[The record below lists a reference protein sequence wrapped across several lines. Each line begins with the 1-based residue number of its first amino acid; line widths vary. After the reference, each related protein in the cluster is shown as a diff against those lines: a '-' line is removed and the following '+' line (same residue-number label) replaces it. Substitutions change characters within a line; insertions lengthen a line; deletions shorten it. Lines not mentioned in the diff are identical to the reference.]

1 MTVLNREV
9 AEEKLDKESVEHNI
23 KRIEVQNASFTYAS
37 GKAILEDA
45 NATFEYGKLNCI
57 IGPSGIGKSTLIKLL
72 LRKYSL
78 NDGQIRSYTKKEETD
93 LSKDQIS
100 FVPQENIFFTDT
112 IYNNIVMDCDCD
124 REYVYEVCKECSIY
138 EDILGLEDGFETIIS
153 NGILNFSGGQIK
165 RLSIARAIVQNKEV
179 LLVDEPTVGL
189 DKDNVKKIVECIRK
203 YAKKKLVVVITH
215 DKMLEENAEKV
226 YSISDKKLIL
236 Q

>member
-1 MTVLNREV
+1 MLN
-9 AEEKLDKESVEHNI
+9 
-23 KRIEVQNASFTYAS
+23 
-37 GKAILEDA
+37 
-45 NATFEYGKLNCI
+45 
-57 IGPSGIGKSTLIKLL
+57 
-72 LRKYSL
+72 
-78 NDGQIRSYTKKEETD
+78 IR
-93 LSKDQIS
+93 
-100 FVPQENIFFTDT
+100 
-112 IYNNIVMDCDCD
+112 
-124 REYVYEVCKECSIY
+124 R
-138 EDILGLEDGFETIIS
+138 
-153 NGILNFSGGQIK
+153 FSGGQIK

>member
-1 MTVLNREV
+1 M
-9 AEEKLDKESVEHNI
+9 
-23 KRIEVQNASFTYAS
+23 
-37 GKAILEDA
+37 
-45 NATFEYGKLNCI
+45 
-57 IGPSGIGKSTLIKLL
+57 
-72 LRKYSL
+72 
-78 NDGQIRSYTKKEETD
+78 
-93 LSKDQIS
+93 SKDQIS

-215 DKMLEENAEKV
+215 DKTLEENAEKI